1 MAFLCFATLGSVLS
15 RTTLPGGYSVG
26 QELHYIGSLRYTDAA
41 SAISSMSGITMKP
54 PLTMGM
60 KGIVVGPPG
69 EPSLVGSALSLKFA
83 MLFDEVVDVPLQ
95 DLSLEPPPPPDLE
108 KLKFYG
114 ILFISLFVGLLGAF
128 WIWILYFDEPP
139 AEAAKEPPP
148 WSSSSRRM
156 KSSLA
161 VRKACASAAR
171 RGLRVPTLRDSE
183 RADRAVWRESFVNF
197 HTRMLTHRHLTLQAG
212 RSTH

>member
-1 MAFLCFATLGSVLS
+1 MVLDTTHASQIFSYMHSPKHRMAFLCFATLGSVLS

-139 AEAAKEPPP
+139 AEAAKEPPAVELI
-148 WSSSSRRM
+148 
-156 KSSLA
+156 KSTDEVIAGGAEGMRQRSTA
-161 VRKACASAAR
+161 RPASAD
-171 RGLRVPTLRDSE
+171 PS
-183 RADRAVWRESFVNF
+183 
-197 HTRMLTHRHLTLQAG
+197 
-212 RSTH
+212 